1 MFSLKLE
8 IFQNELIKKSDKS
21 ETKSL
26 IRKGHQNPFEV
37 MKYAVEIIDHEMSK
51 LDHDVE
57 TK

>member
-26 IRKGHQNPFEV
+26 IRKAQNPFEV
-37 MKYAVEIIDHEMSK
+37 MKYAVEIIDYEMSK
-51 LDHDVE
+51 LDHDDE
-57 TK
+57 SK